1 METGLI
7 YTIVNKIWT
16 PQLHDL
22 TGNLTIFSSDGRES
36 ACNEGDLGSIPVL
49 GRFLGEWN
57 PIHSSI
63 LAWRISWTEEPG
75 SLPSM
80 DL

>member
-22 TGNLTIFSSDGRES
+22 TGSLTIFSSDGREY
-36 ACNEGDLGSIPVL
+36 ACNEGDLGSIPVM
-49 GRFLGEWN
+49 GRSSREWN
-57 PIHSSI
+57 STHSSI
-63 LAWRISWTEEPG
+63 LAWRITWTDEPG
-75 SLPSM
+75 RLPSM